1 MLNPIASLSVFLVEV
16 VIAYIFFSNLFDHRI
31 EPVKCLFVG
40 ICLAVCASALNLI
53 SQNNP
58 SVNGLSTIG
67 VTIILSLI
75 CFRCTV
81 IQSVFHT
88 AILVVVNTALET
100 FVVAISSHV
109 TSSGF
114 QDYNN
119 SFFLFIFQAITSK
132 TLYYLCTLILARA
145 ISRSSESVRV
155 PWSFLLYPLIC
166 TFCDFIFWMV
176 CSQPDSS
183 YQVRLLLAVASGL
196 LFVSSIFLFVTYYH
210 HVSKEQESMRVKN
223 ELLRLQTEESYYRIL
238 DEQNQQL
245 LIYAHDAK
253 KHLSAIEALT
263 DDRRINSYVA
273 QLSRQLQE
281 YACHC
286 HSGNKL
292 LDVMI
297 FKYETVCNLCG
308 IAFEY
313 DVKLCNLSG
322 IEDLDLVAI
331 LGNLMDNAI
340 RAAEESVE
348 KTIHLETARRNG
360 YSVIVVANSCDTPPR
375 HAGEHLISTK
385 SQPKFHGFGL
395 KSVRRALKKYQGD
408 YDWSYDE
415 DTHSFAVTV
424 MVDELTQK
432 ATERM

>member
-1 MLNPIASLSVFLVEV
+1 MLNPIASFCVFLVEV

-31 EPVKCLFVG
+31 EPVKCLIVG
-40 ICLAVCASALNLI
+40 VGLAFCASALNLL

-67 VTIILSLI
+67 ITIILSFV

-100 FVVAISSHV
+100 FVVAVSAHV
-109 TSSGF
+109 TGSGF

-119 SFFLFIFQAITSK
+119 SFFLFIFQAITCK

-145 ISRSSESVRV
+145 ISHSPESVRV

-166 TFCDFIFWMV
+166 TFCDFIFWRV
-176 CSQPDSS
+176 CSQPETS
-183 YQVRLLLAVASGL
+183 YEVRLLLAVASGL

-210 HVSKEQESMRVKN
+210 HVGKEQESMRVKN

-245 LIYAHDAK
+245 LIYAHDAR

-281 YACHC
+281 YARHC

-297 FKYETVCNLCG
+297 YKYETACSLHG
-308 IAFEY
+308 ITLEY

-340 RAAEESVE
+340 RAAEESAE
-348 KTIHLETARRNG
+348 KTIRLETARRNV
-360 YSVIVVANSCDTPPR
+360 YSVIVVTNSCDTPPR

-385 SQPKFHGFGL
+385 LQPGVHGFGL
-395 KSVRRALKKYQGD
+395 KSVRQALKKYQGD
-408 YDWSYDE
+408 LDWGYDE
-415 DTHSFAVTV
+415 DAHSFTVTV
-424 MVDELTQK
+424 MVDELTHK
-432 ATERM
+432 AAERI